1 MIHFLGS
8 RATKQELD
16 EMQKALDS
24 YIKLA
29 VDVQKGIL
37 VGGGV
42 LHADCE
48 AVLLENDSR
57 QVGHLGSG
65 LIPATQEIRYDALI
79 NIRPRQGNPSMKILD
94 PAIRARVAE
103 IVRPILEGV

>member
-8 RATKQELD
+8 RATKQELE
-16 EMQKALDS
+16 EMQKALGS

-29 VDVQKGIL
+29 VDVQRGVL

-48 AVLLENDSR
+48 AILLENDSR
-57 QVGHLGSG
+57 QADIWGADW
-65 LIPATQEIRYDALI
+65 IPATQEIRYEALI